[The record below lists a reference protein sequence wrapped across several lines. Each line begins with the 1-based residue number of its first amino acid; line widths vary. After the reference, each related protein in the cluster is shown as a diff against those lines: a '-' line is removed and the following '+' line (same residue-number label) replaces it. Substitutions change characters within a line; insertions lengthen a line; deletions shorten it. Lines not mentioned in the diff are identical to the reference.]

1 MKRAAMCLC
10 STALALTARSQAD
23 SASPSNQTDVARG
36 YELTPMVEGLDIV
49 WGAAFLPDGD
59 LLVTERE
66 GDLHLIDD
74 WQLVPTPIENTPDV
88 LAERQ
93 GGLLDIALDPDFE
106 ANRLIYLSYSKGTR
120 EANSTAIARARLST
134 DRTTLE
140 DVTDIFVGE
149 FKKSGGAHFGGRLGF
164 MDDGTL
170 LLTLG
175 DGFSYRDDAQKLTN
189 HLGTIV
195 RINTDGSVPPDNPFV
210 GIEQA
215 RPEIWSYGHRNVQGL
230 AFDRANDVVYAH
242 EHGPKGGDE
251 INIIK
256 PANNYGW
263 PVISYGVN
271 YDGTMVSNE
280 THHEGMEQPIVKWV
294 PSIAPAGMTFYTGDK
309 HAELKGDLIVSALAG
324 MQIRQVDLEDG
335 KVAGENILIEGDERY
350 RMIITGPDGEIYVSI
365 DNPDGA
371 IFRLDKVE

>member
-10 STALALTARSQAD
+10 STALALTACSQAD

-215 RPEIWSYGHRNVQGL
+215 RP
-230 AFDRANDVVYAH
+230 
-242 EHGPKGGDE
+242 
-251 INIIK
+251 
-256 PANNYGW
+256 
-263 PVISYGVN
+263 
-271 YDGTMVSNE
+271 
-280 THHEGMEQPIVKWV
+280 
-294 PSIAPAGMTFYTGDK
+294 
-309 HAELKGDLIVSALAG
+309 
-324 MQIRQVDLEDG
+324 
-335 KVAGENILIEGDERY
+335 
-350 RMIITGPDGEIYVSI
+350 
-365 DNPDGA
+365 
-371 IFRLDKVE
+371 